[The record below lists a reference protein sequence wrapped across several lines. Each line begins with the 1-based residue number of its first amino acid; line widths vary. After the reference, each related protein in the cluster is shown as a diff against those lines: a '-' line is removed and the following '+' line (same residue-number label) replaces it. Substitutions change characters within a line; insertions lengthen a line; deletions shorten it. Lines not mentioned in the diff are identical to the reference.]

1 MDKTLLSLLPFT
13 NKLSILVSDAL
24 EDHIGFRFYY
34 YKPKNFYQQIITLLC
49 KFIALLGINLNVIE
63 GTLSGG
69 YKQGVMISI
78 IYFMFSYLIP
88 NIFFEDFYKLFSFI
102 GVNDNKIYGLIFGV
116 ILIYILQFIIN
127 TCERYYE
134 ENKDDLF
141 NFSPS

>member
-13 NKLSILVSDAL
+13 NKLSILVSDSL

-69 YKQGVMISI
+69 YKKGVMISI

-88 NIFFEDFYKLFSFI
+88 NIFFKDFYDLFSFL

-127 TCERYYE
+127 ICERYYE

>member
-63 GTLSGG
+63 GTLTGG
-69 YKQGVMISI
+69 YKKGVMISI

-88 NIFFEDFYKLFSFI
+88 NIFFKDFYDLFSFL

-127 TCERYYE
+127 ICERYYE